1 MNFYNKY
8 YMAFLQKIYL
18 CNFISLN
25 LSFFFAHLWKKKDTA
40 VASFIL
46 IFMMLAF
53 PVFTKEN
60 SKDLSRYF
68 QFCENDQVKKIEEI
82 EDIQSKIEFINK
94 KGSTLLAYC
103 LEQKAEKSS
112 LYLLQFIQ
120 NKNYEDINRYNYA
133 TLAVRAGLKN
143 PLFKLLKE
151 NPDLLYSK
159 DRFKYTLLDH
169 AIVKKRK
176 EILKGLLESYP
187 EYFQKNRTSF
197 PTVLKAVESN
207 SIEILELI
215 LPNKPNLK
223 EAEESILLQKSVEF
237 STSTI
242 GYLLNLGLNINSR
255 DEKGNTILHKIA
267 LMNHFELLEYL
278 KNFPILMVKNL
289 EGQLPIHIA
298 AKNGRTKV
306 FKKLLETGGVNE
318 QDVYGNSPLHLAS
331 EFGDTEMLYHG
342 ILSNPSLNQKNKKG
356 ETPLN
361 IAKLSGNESNYYLL
375 LLAGAVE

>member
-1 MNFYNKY
+1 
-8 YMAFLQKIYL
+8 MAFLQKVCFSNYIA
-18 CNFISLN
+18 LN
-25 LSFFFAHLWKKKDTA
+25 LSFFFAYQQKKKVTA
-40 VASFIL
+40 VASFFLIL
-46 IFMMLAF
+46 MMFAF
-53 PVFTKEN
+53 PVFAKEN

-68 QFCENDQVKKIEEI
+68 QYCENDQVKKIEEI
-82 EDIQSKIEFINK
+82 DDIQSKIEFINK

-112 LYLLQFIQ
+112 MYLLQFIQ

-133 TLAVRAGLKN
+133 ILAARAGLKN
-143 PLFKLLKE
+143 PLFKILKE
-151 NPDLLYSK
+151 NPDLLNSK

-176 EILKGLLESYP
+176 EILKGLLETYP
-187 EYFQKNRTSF
+187 EFFQKNRTSF
-197 PTVLKAVESN
+197 PTILKAVDSN

-223 EAEESILLQKSVEF
+223 EPEESIILQKSAEF

-242 GYLLNLGLNINSR
+242 GYLLNLGFSINSR
-255 DEKGNTILHKIA
+255 DEKGNTVLHKIA

-278 KNFPILMVKNL
+278 KNFPIQMVKNL

-298 AKNGRTKV
+298 ARNGRTRV

-331 EFGDTEMLYHG
+331 EFGDTEMVYHG

-361 IAKLSGNESNYYLL
+361 IAKLSGNDSTYYLL
-375 LLAGAVE
+375 LLAGAEE